1 MIVRYGTPVWLVG
14 WIAIRYKFQQQPAT
28 YAEGCLASSSAIF
41 LVDLHVNGQIHRKCL
56 CLFVSSLQQ
65 DCQEATRWCRNG
77 LQYSILFQQVWRRKW
92 ETVLAVA
99 LMFFGMTKQ
108 KYHVP
113 PDHHIYAHLRTK
125 LFEEKQV
132 KKVNLISKRSLPFP
146 EAHSAF
152 CWSHLLYNCL
162 KLIIQL
168 DVDVLFRPALNWST
182 WGTAWKTYD
191 ANKQPAKWSHSM
203 MS

>member
-1 MIVRYGTPVWLVG
+1 M
-14 WIAIRYKFQQQPAT
+14 A
-28 YAEGCLASSSAIF
+28 
-41 LVDLHVNGQIHRKCL
+41 
-56 CLFVSSLQQ
+56 
-65 DCQEATRWCRNG
+65 
-77 LQYSILFQQVWRRKW
+77 YSIPYYSNRFGEEVGK
-92 ETVLAVA
+92 TLAVA
-99 LMFFGMTKQ
+99 LMFFGTTKQ

-113 PDHHIYAHLRTK
+113 PDHRIYVHHRTK
-125 LFEEKQV
+125 LFKEKQV
-132 KKVNLISKRSLPFP
+132 KNLNLISKRSLPFP

-191 ANKQPAKWSHSM
+191 ANKQPAKWSLAMLKLPCYEYDIITHDEKCRCCCLLFWLAKKKSIQNPGTVPTVKVFTM
-203 MS
+203 VATCLGYRFWIFNMGFFFPPIFQ